1 MLHHPRSAQV
11 VLLCISFLEKSLIH
25 KPLSSNFVPNADAA
39 PKLYTAHERN
49 KLAFDRILSRRCHLS
64 LTPPHTCYYR
74 SDSCHSYTLDKN
86 LGYTDLHCLACTGF
100 AATVP
105 SHDFLIR
112 CETLDFVHAIVH
124 RYSHS
129 DRPPARPSGT
139 RSSGMRRMLQPWRPS
154 RSPQAPGVIVRGRRS
169 AGPSLRQ
176 HCRHVGG
183 PPGVKASRTSLSSC
197 S

>member
-11 VLLCISFLEKSLIH
+11 VLLCISFSEKSLIH
-25 KPLSSNFVPNADAA
+25 KPLSSNFVPNADAV
-39 PKLYTAHERN
+39 PKLNTAHERN

-74 SDSCHSYTLDKN
+74 SDSCHFYTLGKN

-129 DRPPARPSGT
+129 DRPPARPSLRWSVQG
-139 RSSGMRRMLQPWRPS
+139 RSHLQVVVAMQLVTQVVMRW
-154 RSPQAPGVIVRGRRS
+154 A
-169 AGPSLRQ
+169 
-176 HCRHVGG
+176 
-183 PPGVKASRTSLSSC
+183 T
-197 S
+197 